1 MYYSIGV
8 EKFMLVLLFLRKG
21 DNRFKNFQVLWLDVG
36 IYVLFVK
43 DFLWCKMLGIIYV
56 YGYQKFLD
64 VEYVDGKIF
73 IFFYGV
79 RKLDQLVICIIS
91 YYEYVM

>member
-64 VEYVDGKIF
+64 VEYVDGEIF
-73 IFFYGV
+73 IFLYGV

-91 YYEYVM
+91 YYKYVM

>member
-64 VEYVDGKIF
+64 VEYVDGKKF
-73 IFFYGV
+73 IFLYGV

>member
-43 DFLWCKMLGIIYV
+43 DFLWCKILGIIYV

-64 VEYVDGKIF
+64 VEYVDGKNF
-73 IFFYGV
+73 IFLYGV